1 MTNIS
6 CTYSSVEIQWSSPS
20 FNGGSDIIRYHI
32 TVEPPPSGID
42 TSCSG
47 GECSTTDS
55 NTLTYNVTGLDY
67 NQTYCFTVSAENIA
81 GIRYSSELCVFV
93 TANGE

>member
-32 TVEPPPSGID
+32 TVELPPSGID

-47 GECSTTDS
+47 GKCSTTDS
-55 NTLTYNVTGLDY
+55 NTLTYNITGLDY
-67 NQTYCFTVSAENIA
+67 NQMYCLTVCAENIA
-81 GIRYSSELCVFV
+81 GNSSVSELCVFV